1 MIFAL
6 ILECKQAQDQEQKKK
21 VRKIFT
27 QAVALALSNG
37 WCAVKMAGNKLSA
50 LSSSFLSTHN
60 TVHTTRIKLLFCLSC
75 QLILQMRSYIA
86 HSASRITQAR

>member
-37 WCAVKMAGNKLSA
+37 
-50 LSSSFLSTHN
+50 
-60 TVHTTRIKLLFCLSC
+60 
-75 QLILQMRSYIA
+75 
-86 HSASRITQAR
+86 